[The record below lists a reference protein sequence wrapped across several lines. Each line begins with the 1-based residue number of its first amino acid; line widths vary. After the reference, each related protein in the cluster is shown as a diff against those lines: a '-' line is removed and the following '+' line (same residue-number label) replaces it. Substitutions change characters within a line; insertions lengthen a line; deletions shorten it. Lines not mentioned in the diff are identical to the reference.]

1 MKSEIPKLPNN
12 LSEVRVLTE
21 EIENDKKSQLKL
33 LNIKDNLTTL
43 ESYKSIWMLL
53 EVNPEV
59 VIYFDKLKQ
68 ERTSRTSS
76 NKVTAATTP
85 EVFARVED
93 GDEESLT

>member
-1 MKSEIPKLPNN
+1 MQNN

-21 EIENDKKSQLKL
+21 EIESDKKSQLKW
-33 LNIKDNLTTL
+33 LNIKDNLTTI

-59 VIYFDKLKQ
+59 VIYFDKVKPEQ
-68 ERTSRTSS
+68 TSRTSS
-76 NKVTAATTP
+76 NKVTAVTTP
-85 EVFARVED
+85 QALARDED